1 MGGQGLHSTSFLFG
15 VQQWQRVGPAV
26 CRHYRTDE
34 EVEGV
39 GKTSSLLRLA
49 GNPAVPP
56 DVGQLGVVVPFTI
69 SGEVPVLAQLGKLD
83 RLSRKLIMK

>member
-1 MGGQGLHSTSFLFG
+1 MQRCVVGGQGSHSTSFLFG

-26 CRHYRTDE
+26 CRHYRPDE

-49 GNPAVPP
+49 GNPAGLRRHSAVPP
-56 DVGQLGVVVPFTI
+56 DLAVTI
-69 SGEVPVLAQLGKLD
+69 TNAH
-83 RLSRKLIMK
+83 